1 MTGTA
6 VLAPPEQAEAAETD
20 GLLARPEQARVRG
33 RAPITGSTV
42 AELAAAL
49 GALLR
54 AGGAEAGTLEA
65 TAAWLQSERRT
76 SERTRRGY
84 MVDVAWWLT
93 YLDARGRTPAAAG
106 PVDADLYAAAL
117 REAGL
122 AASSRARRLAAVS
135 SWYTY
140 LHRVGAAAANP
151 FAGMERPATDP
162 QATTTRGLSKTEL
175 ERLLAY
181 AGKYESARTYALLA
195 VLVATGCRVGGV
207 IGADLDGYGHD
218 RGHRVLDLPVKGPDG
233 KTMRMVLPAFA
244 CHALDAYLET
254 DRGHQPGP
262 LFATRTGKRLDQ
274 PALYRLIQRI
284 ATAASLPA
292 AADLSPHS
300 LRHSVA
306 TLLLDQGVALH
317 IVQDFL
323 GHADPRTTRIYDRK
337 RNALDRSPA
346 HQIGTLLADGLTGLF
361 TPGV

>member
-1 MTGTA
+1 MARSMTLAGQTGPPDDLP
-6 VLAPPEQAEAAETD
+6 VLAGTPVPAPRKQAEATTEPAER
-20 GLLARPEQARVRG
+20 LAPSEQVARVRG

-49 GALLR
+49 GSLLR
-54 AGGAEAGTLEA
+54 ADGADARTLEA

-93 YLDARGRTPAAAG
+93 YLDARGRAPAAAG

-117 REAGL
+117 REAGM

-162 QATTTRGLSKTEL
+162 QASTTRGLSKTEL

-195 VLVATGCRVGGV
+195 VLMATGCRVGGV

-218 RGHRVLDLPVKGPDG
+218 RGHRVLDLPVKGLLL
-233 KTMRMVLPAFA
+233 TR
-244 CHALDAYLET
+244 
-254 DRGHQPGP
+254 QP
-262 LFATRTGKRLDQ
+262 R
-274 PALYRLIQRI
+274 
-284 ATAASLPA
+284 LPA
-292 AADLSPHS
+292 AT
-300 LRHSVA
+300 RY
-306 TLLLDQGVALH
+306 QG
-317 IVQDFL
+317 D
-323 GHADPRTTRIYDRK
+323 DP
-337 RNALDRSPA
+337 PA
-346 HQIGTLLADGLTGLF
+346 G
-361 TPGV
+361 